1 MVVAVLDVG
10 DSLLV
15 GGGGSCRRG
24 RLDGGGVA
32 MAMHGSGKKMSTRRE
47 RRLKMQLLN
56 NPPFPR

>member
-15 GGGGSCRRG
+15 GGGGSCGRG

-32 MAMHGSGKKMSTRRE
+32 MAMVRAKKCAQE
-47 RRLKMQLLN
+47 EKIEDAA
-56 NPPFPR
+56 FE

>member
-47 RRLKMQLLN
+47 RR
-56 NPPFPR
+56 